1 MGALPE
7 GYQVI
12 KKEGDR
18 RVVELSVDL
27 RRFGEEKLRCALE
40 KIGWP
45 EPLSTQQELV
55 DKETE
60 LRDVAAA
67 FAYLLTLQLSQQQSQ
82 VNAGTMDLWAID
94 CVLEPLLLRFRY
106 HFERLES
113 ATNRLA
119 KPEWYLTYVQEQ
131 ISQHTRFLATALTS
145 ELHRRRE
152 EVHCWDAQIL
162 LLRGLVKAVCH
173 KLEQDLPTLLA
184 NPLLLC
190 HTLDEIL
197 LFEQT
202 IDDDVSYGSWA
213 STDRCVYPRCVDVFT
228 SNNEVLFAWTSADVE
243 YAHRVLTSSIDIKSA
258 GNNEFDL
265 GVFRSKQESIWQL
278 EKRSYG
284 QPEGSGQDLVPQ
296 AALQF
301 IALLDFLSQR
311 FTLMETDEHRYL
323 YVMQVHLPLLRRF
336 GQLCDARGRQLLNSL
351 TKKNNEMQILGTWRE
366 LFVVTNALQHVAHTL
381 ATWEQSSFFLEL
393 SKKVARSETTR
404 AQVLRMH
411 VAYSRQVLSRAAKAA
426 STAVLTSEEA
436 AAVRHALA
444 GPGAMI
450 GPTAAFSAAYSVGSK
465 TMKSLFRRAEIE
477 GNDVDAQAVEPHDEG
492 QSTQDAP
499 VDSAAPVVFTTKHN
513 KTTLVND
520 RGEGKDD
527 GEDDPETLLFSHTI
541 FERQITELRSLTTT
555 LLEKAKDTL
564 VRAAER
570 DVDAYRSR

>member
-1 MGALPE
+1 MTSELSALSATLLAAVASEGVATLQTRAKYLEVAVQVETRSQEAKKRAQQSTPDALEVFRDFAAFMGALPE

-82 VNAGTMDLWAID
+82 
-94 CVLEPLLLRFRY
+94 
-106 HFERLES
+106 
-113 ATNRLA
+113 
-119 KPEWYLTYVQEQ
+119 
-131 ISQHTRFLATALTS
+131 
-145 ELHRRRE
+145 
-152 EVHCWDAQIL
+152 
-162 LLRGLVKAVCH
+162 
-173 KLEQDLPTLLA
+173 

-202 IDDDVSYGSWA
+202 IDDDVGYGSWA

-351 TKKNNEMQILGTWRE
+351 TKKNNEMQILGTW
-366 LFVVTNALQHVAHTL
+366 L
-381 ATWEQSSFFLEL
+381 
-393 SKKVARSETTR
+393 
-404 AQVLRMH
+404 
-411 VAYSRQVLSRAAKAA
+411 
-426 STAVLTSEEA
+426 LTSEEA

-570 DVDAYRSR
+570 DVDAYRSRLARGQQ